1 MADAARAVLVR
12 GADFDACVS
21 EIRTQRGLPR
31 DEAIAVVASAEGLA
45 LHLSDAMRSGYVGVR
60 ASTSG
65 RRFEATA
72 SRNGAK
78 VSLGSWPSAVQ
89 AAVAYARYRQA
100 RPTLTLALALALAL
114 SLTLT
119 LTPTLTLAI
128 A

>member
-21 EIRTQRGLPR
+21 EIRTQRGLPG

-78 VSLGSWPSAVQ
+78 VPLG
-89 AAVAYARYRQA
+89 YG
-100 RPTLTLALALALAL
+100 
-114 SLTLT
+114 
-119 LTPTLTLAI
+119 
-128 A
+128 